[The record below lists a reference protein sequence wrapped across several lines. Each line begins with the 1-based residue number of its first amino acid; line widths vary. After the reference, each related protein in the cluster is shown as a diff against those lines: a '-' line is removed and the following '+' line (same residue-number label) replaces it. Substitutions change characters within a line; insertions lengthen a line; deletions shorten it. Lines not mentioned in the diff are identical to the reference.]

1 VQIQKTAQC
10 GLFLT
15 KPPFFAI
22 IKTSDMKNQL
32 DVVKTEYQNLKTEI
46 SNPEVVSDSQKMKTI
61 GKRMAELEETIT
73 KIAELE
79 KIEKNMRENAEIVN
93 SAAEAELKE
102 MAMEENMKLSKQK
115 ETIEEELKKMIVPR
129 DPHDSRNVI
138 VEIRAGAG
146 GDESALFAAQLL
158 KMYLRYSEKNRW
170 KTSIMSLSQNSVGG
184 FKEVIAGIEGK
195 NVFGKMKYESG
206 VHRVQRVPE
215 TEKMGRVHTSTATVA
230 VLPEAEEMDL
240 NINPK
245 DLRIDT
251 FCSSGPG
258 GQSVNTTYSAVRI
271 THLPTGTIVSCQDQ
285 KSQIKN
291 KEKAMKV
298 LRSRILAEQEEKR
311 TKELGAERKSQI
323 GTGDRSEKIRTYNF
337 PQDRIT
343 DHRIKESWSNISGI
357 LDGDLDKIINA
368 LEDEDIK
375 RKISA

>member
-1 VQIQKTAQC
+1 
-10 GLFLT
+10 
-15 KPPFFAI
+15 
-22 IKTSDMKNQL
+22 MKSQL
-32 DVVKTEYQNLKTEI
+32 DAIKNEYAELKAELEK
-46 SNPEVVSDSQKMKTI
+46 PEVASDSQKMKTI
-61 GKRMAELEETIT
+61 GKRMAELEETIA

-79 KIEKNMRENAEIVN
+79 NIEKNMRENAEIVN
-93 SAAEAELKE
+93 SETEAELKD
-102 MAMEENMKLSKQK
+102 MAMEENVKLSKKK
-115 ETIEEELKKMIVPR
+115 EEAEEELKKMIVPK
-129 DPHDSRNVI
+129 DLHDSRNVI
-138 VEIRAGAG
+138 IEIRAGAG

-158 KMYLRYSEKNRW
+158 KMYLRYAENVGW
-170 KTSIMSLSQNSVGG
+170 KTSILSSSPNSIGG

-195 NVFGKMKYESG
+195 NVYGKMKYESG

-230 VLPEAEEMDL
+230 VLPEAEEVDL
-240 NINPK
+240 EINPK

-271 THLPTGTIVSCQDQ
+271 THIPTGTIVSCQDQ

-298 LRSRILAEQEEKR
+298 LRSRILAVEEERK

-343 DHRIKESWSNISGI
+343 DHRIKESWSNIGGI
-357 LDGDLDKIINA
+357 LDGNLDKILGA
-368 LEDEDIK
+368 LEEEDIK
-375 RKISA
+375 RKMSA